1 MKCVSRQMKKK
12 QEVEQGAAV
21 LSTIVTLICWVI
33 HREYGWDKDQLQ
45 KLVDTV
51 YEEIIKADRFENI
64 DWMKSVDFWRD
75 RMGLRI

>member
-51 YEEIIKADRFENI
+51 YEAIIKADRFENV
-64 DWMKSVDFWRD
+64 DWMESVDFWRD